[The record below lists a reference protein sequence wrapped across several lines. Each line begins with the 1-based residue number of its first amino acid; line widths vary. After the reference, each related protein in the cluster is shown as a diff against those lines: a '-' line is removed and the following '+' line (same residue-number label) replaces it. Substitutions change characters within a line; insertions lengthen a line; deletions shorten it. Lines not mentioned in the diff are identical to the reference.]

1 MRSSSRA
8 EGRALRP
15 FKGLEGFEDL
25 ILSLR
30 IVHST
35 SAGEDTM
42 HVGERHVISASQ
54 LSSSGY
60 RVGLSTE
67 VKEITR
73 VAFEAS
79 ISSEDVDLV
88 VFARD
93 TGASPLSE
101 TILIKRVSLNEL
113 DAEVSLFK
121 REQQKPRPMLN
132 KSDGFDFQIF
142 LLLNKDLEPQPLR
155 PHQKG
160 TILASGSIGIQVR
173 SPLGDL
179 QPTKL
184 TDVVRSDEELDN
196 SAWIYVKSED
206 EYIDATSLASVL
218 TVYVDEEILR
228 LTSFLPKDTRRM
240 AEYLF
245 TLPALVQV
253 VYAASI
259 QLIKSDYDPALFQE
273 SGNAV
278 LNFIFQKVRISE
290 PDLSRE
296 QFIVNLK
303 SEPEKITA
311 AVLAAGDIRKKT
323 ALAMKTIMGDIDDV
337 SNS

>member
-1 MRSSSRA
+1 MKSRSRA
-8 EGRALRP
+8 EGRTLRP
-15 FKGLEGFEDL
+15 FKGLDGFEDL
-25 ILSLR
+25 LLSLR
-30 IVHST
+30 IIHST

-42 HVGERHVISASQ
+42 QVGERHVIS
-54 LSSSGY
+54 SSLLATSGY
-60 RVGLSTE
+60 RIGLSAEAKE
-67 VKEITR
+67 VAR
-73 VAFEAS
+73 VAREAS
-79 ISSEDVDLV
+79 ISSDDVDLV
-88 VFARD
+88 VFSRD
-93 TGASPLSE
+93 TGGSPLSE
-101 TILIKRVSLNEL
+101 TVLIKRISLNEL

-121 REQQKPRPMLN
+121 REQQKPRPMFN
-132 KSDGFDFQIF
+132 KTDGFDFQLVLI
-142 LLLNKDLEPQPLR
+142 LNKDLEPQPLR

-184 TDVVRSDEELDN
+184 TETVRKDEELDS

-218 TVYVDEEILR
+218 NVYVDEEILR

-245 TLPALVQV
+245 TMPALVQV
-253 VYAASI
+253 VYTASI
-259 QLIKSDYDPALFQE
+259 ELIKSDYDPALFQE

-290 PDLSRE
+290 PDLTRE

-323 ALAMKTIMGDIDDV
+323 TNAMKTIMGDIDDV